1 MRLLEQVV
9 DKAIGRRHGR
19 LLVAVS
25 GGADS
30 VALLHVLLRLRKDCI
45 VAHCNFHLRGEESDR
60 DERHVVDLCASYG
73 VELLVKHFDVAA
85 YCARHKVS
93 VEMACRDLRYEWFRQ
108 LMADRECSR
117 IAVAHNSDDN
127 VETMLLNLFRGTGI
141 DGLAAMAVDNGEILR
156 PLLGVT
162 RRQIEEYLRECGIE
176 YVVDSTNLESDY
188 RRNFVRNELLPMI
201 ETRWPGARSALA
213 RTRQNLEGARRF
225 YRAKV
230 DEMLTCCDNADFLPN
245 EIVADAPDKVTLL
258 HEFLKRHG
266 ISDEIAVKMADSW
279 ASSEGIGKRWM
290 TADAEIVLDREGFRL
305 LSLSDAITEPAL
317 HVELLA
323 MTDELMTEIKADRSQ
338 TVCYL
343 PADDAA
349 DEDMI
354 RQHYRLRQ
362 PKRGDRISPLGMKGS
377 SLVSDVLKDAKL
389 TIPERRNYFLLEQVS
404 TGEIIWMP
412 GLKRSRHV
420 LVSPTDVAVCRI
432 SLDKI

>member
-1 MRLLEQVV
+1 
-9 DKAIGRRHGR
+9 
-19 LLVAVS
+19 
-25 GGADS
+25 
-30 VALLHVLLRLRKDCI
+30 
-45 VAHCNFHLRGEESDR
+45 
-60 DERHVVDLCASYG
+60 
-73 VELLVKHFDVAA
+73 
-85 YCARHKVS
+85 
-93 VEMACRDLRYEWFRQ
+93 
-108 LMADRECSR
+108 
-117 IAVAHNSDDN
+117 
-127 VETMLLNLFRGTGI
+127 
-141 DGLAAMAVDNGEILR
+141 
-156 PLLGVT
+156 
-162 RRQIEEYLRECGIE
+162 
-176 YVVDSTNLESDY
+176 VVDSTNLESDY

-266 ISDEIAVKMADSW
+266 ISDEIAVEMADSW
-279 ASSEGIGKRWM
+279 GSSEGIGKRWL

-305 LSLSDAITEPAL
+305 LPVGQVAAEPTL
-317 HVELLA
+317 KIERLA
-323 MTDELMTEIKADRSQ
+323 MTDRLMMQIRSDRSQ
-338 TVCYL
+338 SVCYL
-343 PADDAA
+343 PADEI
-349 DEDMI
+349 DETKFEEN
-354 RQHYRLRQ
+354 YRLRQ
-362 PKRGDRISPLGMKGS
+362 PMRGDRIAPIGMKGS

-412 GLKRSRHV
+412 GLKRSRHA

>member
-60 DERHVVDLCASYG
+60 DERHVVDLCASHG

-141 DGLAAMAVDNGEILR
+141 DGLAAMSVDNGEILR

-412 GLKRSRHV
+412 GLKRSRHA
-420 LVSPTDVAVCRI
+420 LLSPTDTAVYRI
-432 SLDKI
+432 SLN

>member
-60 DERHVVDLCASYG
+60 DERHVVDLCASHG

-230 DEMLTCCDNADFLPN
+230 DEMLICCDNADFLPN
-245 EIVADAPDKVTLL
+245 EIVTDAPDKVTLL

-266 ISDEIAVKMADSW
+266 ISDEIAVEMADSW
-279 ASSEGIGKRWM
+279 ASSEGIGKRWL
-290 TADAEIVLDREGFRL
+290 TAEAEIVLDREGFRL
-305 LSLSDAITEPAL
+305 LPVGQVVAEPTL
-317 HVELLA
+317 KIERLA
-323 MTDELMTEIKADRSQ
+323 MTDRLMMQIRSDRSQ
-338 TVCYL
+338 SVCYL
-343 PADDAA
+343 PADEI
-349 DEDMI
+349 DETKFEEN
-354 RQHYRLRQ
+354 YRLRQ
-362 PKRGDRISPLGMKGS
+362 PMRGDRIAPIGMKGS

-412 GLKRSRHV
+412 GLKRSRHA

>member
-60 DERHVVDLCASYG
+60 DERHVVDLCASHG

-266 ISDEIAVKMADSW
+266 ISDEIAVEMADSW

-404 TGEIIWMP
+404 TGDIIWMP
-412 GLKRSRHV
+412 GLKRSRHA
-420 LVSPTDVAVCRI
+420 LLSPTDTAVYRI
-432 SLDKI
+432 SLN

>member
-60 DERHVVDLCASYG
+60 DERHVVDLCASHG

-141 DGLAAMAVDNGEILR
+141 DGLAAMTVDNGEILR

-162 RRQIEEYLRECGIE
+162 RRQIEEYLRECGIK

-213 RTRQNLEGARRF
+213 RTRQNLEGTRRF

-245 EIVADAPDKVTLL
+245 EIVADAPDKVT
-258 HEFLKRHG
+258 
-266 ISDEIAVKMADSW
+266 
-279 ASSEGIGKRWM
+279 
-290 TADAEIVLDREGFRL
+290 
-305 LSLSDAITEPAL
+305 
-317 HVELLA
+317 
-323 MTDELMTEIKADRSQ
+323 
-338 TVCYL
+338 
-343 PADDAA
+343 
-349 DEDMI
+349 
-354 RQHYRLRQ
+354 
-362 PKRGDRISPLGMKGS
+362 
-377 SLVSDVLKDAKL
+377 
-389 TIPERRNYFLLEQVS
+389 
-404 TGEIIWMP
+404 
-412 GLKRSRHV
+412 
-420 LVSPTDVAVCRI
+420 
-432 SLDKI
+432 